1 MPRPQSTL
9 GAIVELVAIVA
20 FAVGLA
26 LLIQA
31 FAVKPYQIPSA
42 SMKPT
47 LQVGQRVLVQRVS
60 YHFSDPQ
67 VGDIVVFHPPEGAD
81 ESERCGLQPK
91 PPNEACSEPVD
102 SPDDTN
108 FIKRVVATPGDTLS
122 IENGHAIVNGEQI
135 EDDFIKP
142 CGGGNTDCNFRKPIT
157 IPPDHFF
164 MMGDNRGGSDD
175 SRFWGPVPREWIIG
189 KAFATYWPLDRLGIF

>member
-67 VGDIVVFHPPEGAD
+67 IGDIVVFHPPKGAAD
-81 ESERCGLQPK
+81 AQRCGLQPK
-91 PPNEACSEPVD
+91 PPNEACPEPVD
-102 SPDDTN
+102 SADETN
-108 FIKRVVATPGDTLS
+108 FIKRIVALPGDTLS
-122 IENGHAIVNGEQI
+122 IKDGHAIVNGEPI
-135 EDDFIKP
+135 EDDFIAP
-142 CGGGNTDCNFRKPIT
+142 CVGASCNFRKPIT

-164 MMGDNRGGSDD
+164 MMGDNRGESDD